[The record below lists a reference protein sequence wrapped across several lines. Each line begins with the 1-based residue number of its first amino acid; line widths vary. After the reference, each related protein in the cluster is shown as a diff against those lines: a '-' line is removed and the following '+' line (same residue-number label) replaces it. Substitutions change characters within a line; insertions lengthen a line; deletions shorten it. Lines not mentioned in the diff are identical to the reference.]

1 MSEKVGLEVTAS
13 ANIDSA
19 VKGLKNVKDELT
31 KTAVSAAALPASM
44 SKASDA
50 INKAG
55 QSLNNVKPGANQAT
69 QSLVNLGRVAQDAPF
84 GFIGIANNINPLL
97 ESFQRLKL
105 ETGST
110 KQALSALG
118 SSLVGAGGLGL
129 AVSVA
134 TSLLTVFAMQGM
146 GKTGEEADKAKDK
159 VKSYAEVLDGI
170 VSSLGKEASETAG
183 LIAVLKN
190 ENETRVRKL
199 SAIKE
204 LQKIQPEIFS
214 NLKLE
219 KGAVEGLD
227 IAYQAYLVNLK
238 SVISAKLIQANIETK
253 ITELL
258 KLQGAENTKGQQQQL
273 DSLKTLISS
282 STTLSE
288 VKKNLQDTKIGG
300 GFLTDKQT
308 SVRISQLNDE
318 LKGLFDNLT
327 ELSKGIKINEVKI
340 KPEKVTLEAPDKLQD
355 LGSVMRED
363 LFNLSRASGS
373 TLTPTIVVKPEF
385 KIDPEADKR
394 FFDSLNAFFAAEKL
408 RAFQETATKAI
419 SETVSNIA
427 NDTISTTTDAIG
439 QALAGNKEAL
449 PNLFD
454 NLIKGI
460 GGQIKELGKYLVKI
474 GLEMLVAKKA
484 VKALGLTPQTAVIA
498 GIGLQI
504 LGAALAASFNKKA
517 GTTGFATGVRN
528 LQQGGVYDVGERG
541 RERVFL
547 PAGSSVIPNNE
558 LNAYGGGGGSVFIPS
573 VRLAG
578 PDLVI
583 AFQRASQLMGRNG

>member
-340 KPEKVTLEAPDKLQD
+340 KPEKVTIEAPDKLQD

-373 TLTPTIVVKPEF
+373 TLTPTVVVKPEF

-394 FFDSLNAFFAAEKL
+394 FFESLNAFFAAEKL
-408 RAFQETATKAI
+408 RAFQANATAAI
-419 SETVSNIA
+419 SETVKNIA
-427 NDTISTTTDAIG
+427 NEAISVSADAIG
-439 QALAGNKEAL
+439 QALAGNKDAL
-449 PNLFD
+449 PNLFG
-454 NLIKGI
+454 NIVKGI
-460 GGQIKELGKYLVKI
+460 GGQVKELGKYLVKI
-474 GLEMLVAKKA
+474 GLEMLAAKKA
-484 VKALGLTPQTAVIA
+484 VESLGITPQVAIIA

-504 LGAALAASFNKKA
+504 LGATLAASFNKKA
-517 GTTGFATGVRN
+517 TTGFATGVRN